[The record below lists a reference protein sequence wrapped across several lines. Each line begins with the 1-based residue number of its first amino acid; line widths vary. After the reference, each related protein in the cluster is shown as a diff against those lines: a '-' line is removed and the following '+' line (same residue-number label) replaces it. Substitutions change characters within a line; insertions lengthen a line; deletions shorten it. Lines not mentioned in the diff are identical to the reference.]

1 MSQIQLHVYPRGYM
15 GRMLTIEPK
24 RDKLRSQIVYNS
36 VVYDARIFHAD
47 SDTVMFDHEVEEI
60 FAQYVGKTP
69 ESVTA
74 NFHERVL
81 CKAMTMFGMSNLCQW
96 LLIHKELKSLTPTH
110 IAFMEDTLKF
120 IFEGK
125 ERKMLVQMWERV
137 LTLGA
142 VVEPKELKSWDD
154 LDRYV
159 RNMRGNPVQC
169 GYHYDTK
176 TLVSEWTHKSFADMI
191 YTLRVLFGKFE

>member
-1 MSQIQLHVYPRGYM
+1 LAIAACLSSSEVRTASSIFCLAATCAM
-15 GRMLTIEPK
+15 
-24 RDKLRSQIVYNS
+24 RSQIVYNS

-120 IFEGK
+120 TFE
-125 ERKMLVQMWERV
+125 
-137 LTLGA
+137 
-142 VVEPKELKSWDD
+142 
-154 LDRYV
+154 
-159 RNMRGNPVQC
+159 
-169 GYHYDTK
+169 
-176 TLVSEWTHKSFADMI
+176 SF
-191 YTLRVLFGKFE
+191 Y